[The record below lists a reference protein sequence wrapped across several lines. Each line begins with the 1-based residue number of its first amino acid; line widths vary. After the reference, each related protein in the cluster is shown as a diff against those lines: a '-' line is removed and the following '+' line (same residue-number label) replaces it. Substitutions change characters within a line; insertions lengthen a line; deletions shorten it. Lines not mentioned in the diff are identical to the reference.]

1 MNNFHALADALLALA
16 PAGMLTKE
24 QRKGYVVLERKL
36 SKSDKNKN
44 AVSCIREGVSFMV
57 PDWTMKSEAE
67 SERLQFEES
76 KRYRRLVFPDLTPS
90 QIEVSRSFFTRLV
103 NVSIKEA
110 ESLQSGKSH

>member
-1 MNNFHALADALLALA
+1 MTNLHALADALLSLA
-16 PAGMLTKE
+16 PGGLLTKE

-36 SKSDKNKN
+36 SKSDRNKN

-67 SERLQFEES
+67 REQLQFEES
-76 KRYRRLVFPDLTPS
+76 KRYRRLVFPDLTLS
-90 QIEVSRSFFTRLV
+90 QIEVSSNFFTRLV
-103 NVSIKEA
+103 SVSIKEA